1 VKFAPTEHVD
11 SEPGIKKYLITKDRF
26 MSICVVKDPET
37 NEFITLKPGDVLHIG
52 RREVEGGR
60 NLIFKQTDVSGNH
73 AQIKWV
79 DTHWAIEDL
88 DSANCTTVNGC
99 PLKPNENKRLFFNN
113 YIRIAKYP
121 LWISTSDFDDPSP
134 ENDQLRQQDLTGIA
148 VSETVFVKQALR
160 RRANGVRLDENDIS
174 KNPEYLFLL
183 VQLSTTVRQD
193 FGNIYKSAEWG
204 HIAGWNSRS
213 NYQYEDENFKACAAQ
228 ACKTA
233 IKLQSKIQDFNQ
245 SFPMEALISEIT
257 MSTKPVAV
265 NITAPYV
272 LLDNPNV
279 LTFDAPKSESTDGH
293 IIVADQLTSRIAGE
307 FAQFEP
313 IVQDANAENESH
325 GLFRLLSLTSLS
337 LPTT

>member
-1 VKFAPTEHVD
+1 
-11 SEPGIKKYLITKDRF
+11 
-26 MSICVVKDPET
+26 MSICVVTDPET
-37 NEFITLKPGDVLHIG
+37 NEFIMLKPGDVLHIG

-60 NLIFKQTDVSGNH
+60 NLIFKQSDVSGNH

-88 DSANCTTVNGC
+88 DSVNCTTVNGC
-99 PLKPNENKRLFFNN
+99 ALKPNENKRLFFNN
-113 YIRIAKYP
+113 YVNIAKHP

-134 ENDQLRQQDLTGIA
+134 ENDQLRQQDLTGIT

-174 KNPEYLFLL
+174 KNPEYMFLL

-193 FGNIYKSAEWG
+193 FGNVYKSAEWG

-233 IKLQSKIQDFNQ
+233 LKLQSLIEDFNQ
-245 SFPMEALISEIT
+245 TFQMDALLSTIT

-272 LLDNPNV
+272 LLDNADV
-279 LTFDAPKSESTDGH
+279 LTFDAPISEGTNGH
-293 IIVADQLTSRIAGE
+293 VIVADQLTSRIASE
-307 FAQFEP
+307 FAHFEP
-313 IVQDANAENESH
+313 IEQTANSENELH
-325 GLFRLLSLTSLS
+325 DLFRLVSLIRLT
-337 LPTT
+337 LPTS